1 MPISQP
7 IARAIARLSHRIQ
20 SRTRMASQTL
30 MFTAL
35 SLIYLTSHA
44 QQTLTLG
51 VYAYLT
57 PEKVHQQYQ
66 PLADYLSQQLG
77 HTNIQLAVLNHRDLR
92 QALRQEKLDLL
103 LVNPSLYEIV
113 RNENRL
119 SGAIATLQTNYSGQP
134 TAQLGG
140 VIFTLANRQDIQGI
154 TDLSKKTVAIPSFSN
169 AGAYRIPIYET
180 RQHGISAQEMKFLRV
195 GQNDK
200 VVEAVLNGQADAG
213 FVRTGIL
220 ENMIDQG
227 LLSPNQIT
235 VLNARQFDHF
245 PFMVSTP
252 LYPEWPFV
260 ALTHVDDAMVRKLSV
275 ALFSLTPDS
284 PTSQAARIA
293 GFVPPLDYLP
303 VENLLRELHL
313 EPYDKPPELTWNM
326 VWKNYAFEILAAFI
340 LFLALIAAFLRISL
354 LSQRIA
360 TAANRIQ
367 AQSTKLSNVL
377 HATHSVTWEWDVPS
391 DKVHFNTDMWSKI
404 MGYDVQAYEEF
415 TFENR
420 QELTHPDDQKALQSA
435 LRNHFS
441 GETDFYQ
448 VETRMRHQNGSWV
461 WILSQGKVIEWGA
474 DQRPLKVSGTHTDI
488 TQIKQQEA
496 LLDFKSQ
503 RDQILLKLPAN
514 VDNLSKKSLIRYAL
528 NLTEEL
534 TESRL
539 GFVRILDEFT
549 PDQPLSFWSSAAY
562 ERFSSEQLAQIKLTE
577 RTFCQ
582 TVMQN
587 RKSMILNDVTLE
599 DADFSD
605 GFTPKK
611 LLIIPVVANQQ
622 VVMILG
628 LADKPTA
635 YSDMDQEAAELIA
648 YELWRMIQRKRDQQ
662 QIESQQEQ
670 YERLVDE
677 IGRDYCV
684 FSLEPDTGR
693 ITYISDSAK
702 DIFGQPKNALLKT
715 NILAGI
721 HWQDDSQQN
730 LKKALDKLVSQ
741 HENENTLDLTFNTPQ
756 GDKRAIKVM
765 QHTVLD
771 DQSRLTSIDGLIE
784 NITDKIQTEHDLIQ
798 AANVFRH
805 SQEAI
810 LITDRQGHI
819 LNINDAFTRIT
830 GYSKEEVLGET
841 PRVLSSGKH
850 DKTFYAELW
859 RELFDQGTWSGEIW
873 NRRKNGEIYPEK
885 MTVSSILDENGS
897 PKEFIALFSD
907 ITTQKKQQSQLE
919 YIAHFDALTGLPN
932 RTLLADRLNQAIT
945 YSKRH
950 QLNLAVL
957 FIDLD
962 GFKAI
967 NDLYGH
973 QAGDELLI
981 TIAKR
986 FKKALR
992 EEDTIARI
1000 GGDEFVAVI
1009 LDIEDTSETDALL
1022 QRLLEDA
1029 NKSMTFED
1037 NLLKVSASI
1046 GVSFYNQQNDLDAD
1060 QIIRQAD
1067 QAMYQAKM
1075 KGKNQVYVFDEKT
1088 LGSMAQTQELMALE
1102 QGVKNDELRL
1112 YFQPKIHLREG
1123 HVLGFESLIR
1133 WQHPEK
1139 GLLSPAAFLPLLR
1152 DHPLSIDVGFW
1163 VIEAAM
1169 KQMQQWKTLG
1179 LDINL
1184 SINLEGE
1191 LLQEPDFIPRLGD
1204 VLNRYPDIP
1213 ARNLTLEILETSA
1226 LEDIFSVSK
1235 TMTECSSKLGVNF
1248 SIDDF
1253 GTGYASLTYL
1263 KHLPVTELK
1272 VDQSFVKDLHTEPQS
1287 LSIMESII
1295 GMGDAFNLDVIAE
1308 GVETDEQATL
1318 LLKLGCNMAQG
1329 YHISRPM
1336 PPAEIPGWMAQWQP
1350 APHWHQVEKLD
1361 KRDLSLIA
1369 AATEHRSWINT
1380 LHKFVHD
1387 QVDAPPPLELSR
1399 CGFGQW
1405 LNAKGPEMIQDTER
1419 LEAIHLVHSQVHYLG
1434 ELIIEL
1440 KRHGKQEDAIA
1451 ELHHLN
1457 SMKNE
1462 LLAHIDAL
1470 ADQL

>member
-1 MPISQP
+1 MPIPLPAVATIKALLVP
-7 IARAIARLSHRIQ
+7 IRERARILR
-20 SRTRMASQTL
+20 QTL
-30 MFTAL
+30 AFTTL
-35 SLIYLTSHA
+35 SLIYLSSHA

-57 PEKVHQQYQ
+57 PEKVYQQYQ
-66 PLADYLSQQLG
+66 PLADYLSNQLDD
-77 HTNIQLAVLNHRDLR
+77 TEIQLSVLNHRGLR
-92 QALRQEKLDLL
+92 QALQQGKLDLL
-103 LVNPSLYEIV
+103 LINPSIYEIV

-119 SGAIATLQTNYSGQP
+119 SGAIATLQTNHNHQP

-140 VIFTLANRQDIQGI
+140 VMFTLANRQDIQNI
-154 TDLSKKTVAIPSFSN
+154 ADLSKKTIATPSFNN
-169 AGAYRIPIYET
+169 AGAYRIPVYEA
-180 RQHGISAQEMKFLRV
+180 QQEGISARKMKFQRV

-200 VVEAVLNGQADAG
+200 VVAAVLNGQVDAG

-220 ENMIDQG
+220 ENMIESG
-227 LLSPNQIT
+227 QIDKT
-235 VLNARQFDHF
+235 QIKILNAKHFDDF
-245 PFMVSTP
+245 PFMVSTQ

-260 ALTHVDDAMVRKLSV
+260 ALTHVDDAMIRKLSV

-284 PTSQAARIA
+284 PTAQAVHIA

-303 VENLLRELHL
+303 MEQLLRDLRL
-313 EPYDKPPELTWNM
+313 EPYNKPPELTWDM

-354 LSQRIA
+354 LSRRVSA
-360 TAANRIQ
+360 GAARIQ
-367 AQSTKLSNVL
+367 TQSNKLNNVL
-377 HATHSVTWEWDVPS
+377 QATHSVTWEWDLRT
-391 DKVHFNTDMWSKI
+391 DKVHFNTDMWLKI
-404 MGYDVQAYEEF
+404 MGYDAKTYTEF

-420 QELTHPDDQKALQSA
+420 QELTHPDDRKALQEA
-435 LRNHFS
+435 LHTHFS

-461 WILSQGKVIEWGA
+461 WILSQGKVIEWDN
-474 DQRPLKVSGTHTDI
+474 DQKPLTVSGTHTDI

-514 VDNLSKKSLIRYAL
+514 VDNLSKNSLIRYAL
-528 NLTEEL
+528 NLTENL
-534 TESRL
+534 TGSQL
-539 GFVRILDEFT
+539 SFVRIMDEFS
-549 PDQPLSFWSSAAY
+549 PDQPLSFWSSNAQQC
-562 ERFSSEQLAQIKLTE
+562 FSQEQLDRVNLAEQS
-577 RTFCQ
+577 FCQ
-582 TVMQN
+582 TVLQN
-587 RKSMILNDVTLE
+587 RKPMIINQTDLDPAHE
-599 DADFSD
+599 PE
-605 GFTPKK
+605 GFTPNK
-611 LLIIPVVANQQ
+611 LLIIPVVADREI
-622 VVMILG
+622 VMILG
-628 LADKPTA
+628 LADKPA
-635 YSDMDQEAAELIA
+635 PYSDMDQEAAELIA

-684 FSLEPDTGR
+684 FSLDPESSTF
-693 ITYISDSAK
+693 TYLSDSAI

-721 HWQDDSQQN
+721 HWQNDSLPS
-730 LKKALDKLVSQ
+730 LKRVLDKLLSRK
-741 HENENTLDLTFNTPQ
+741 ENENTLDLTFDTPQ
-756 GDKRAIKVM
+756 GDERAIKVM
-765 QHTVLD
+765 QHAVLD
-771 DQSRLTSIDGLIE
+771 EQDRLISIDGLIE

-810 LITDRQGHI
+810 LITDRKGYI
-819 LNINDAFTRIT
+819 LNINEAFTRIT
-830 GYSKEEVLGET
+830 GYSKEEVLGQT

-859 RELFDQGTWSGEIW
+859 HELFNKGTWSGEIW

-967 NDLYGH
+967 NDSYGH

-981 TIAKR
+981 TVAKR
-986 FKKALR
+986 FKQCLQ

-1009 LDIEDTSETDALL
+1009 LDIENSATTDDLL
-1022 QRLLEDA
+1022 KRLLDNA
-1029 NKSMTFED
+1029 NKPITYED
-1037 NLLKVSASI
+1037 NQLKVSASI
-1046 GVSFYNQQNDLDAD
+1046 GVSFYNQQNELDAD

-1088 LGSMAQTQELMALE
+1088 FGSMAQTQELMALE
-1102 QGVKNDELRL
+1102 KGVKNNELRL
-1112 YFQPKIHLREG
+1112 HYQPKIHLREG

-1152 DHPLSIDVGFW
+1152 DHPLSVDVGFW
-1163 VIEAAM
+1163 VIEAAL
-1169 KQMQQWKTLG
+1169 KQMTDWKKQG

-1184 SINLEGE
+1184 SVNIEGE
-1191 LLQEPDFIPRLGD
+1191 LLQEPGFIPRLGK
-1204 VLNRYPDIP
+1204 VLYRYPDIP

-1235 TMTECSSKLGVNF
+1235 TMKECSSSLGVNF

-1272 VDQSFVKDLHTEPQS
+1272 VDQSFVKDLHSEPQS

-1318 LLKLGCNMAQG
+1318 LLKLGCDMAQG

-1336 PPAEIPGWMAQWQP
+1336 PPAEIPDWLATWHP
-1350 APHWHQVEKLD
+1350 APHWQKTDKLD

-1369 AATEHRSWINT
+1369 AATEHRSWINM
-1380 LHKFVHD
+1380 LQKFVHD
-1387 QVDAPPPLELSR
+1387 QIDTPPPLDLSR

-1405 LNAKGPEMIQDTER
+1405 LEAKGPEMISDTKR
-1419 LEAIHLVHSQVHYLG
+1419 LDAIHLLHGQVHQLG

-1440 KRHGKQEDAIA
+1440 KRHDKQDNAIA

-1457 SMKNE
+1457 RLKNE

-1470 ADQL
+1470 TDEL

>member
-1 MPISQP
+1 MPISLLVALSTK
-7 IARAIARLSHRIQ
+7 IRLGSVRDRARIVFQ
-20 SRTRMASQTL
+20 VL
-30 MFTAL
+30 MFTVL
-35 SLIYLTSHA
+35 SLTYFSSHA
-44 QQTLTLG
+44 QKTLTLG
-51 VYAYLT
+51 IYAYLT
-57 PEKVHQQYQ
+57 PEKVYQQYQ
-66 PLADYLSQQLG
+66 PLADYLNDHLDG
-77 HTNIQLAVLNHRDLR
+77 TKIQLSVLNHRNLR
-92 QALRQEKLDLL
+92 QALKQGKLDLL
-103 LVNPSLYEIV
+103 LINPSIYEIV
-113 RNENRL
+113 RNQHHL
-119 SGAIATLQTNYSGQP
+119 SGAIATLQTNYNHQP

-140 VIFTLANRQDIQGI
+140 VIFTLSNRDDLQNI
-154 TDLSKKTVAIPSFSN
+154 TDLSKRTIAIPSFN
-169 AGAYRIPIYET
+169 NDGAYRIPIYEAL
-180 RQHGISAQEMKFLRV
+180 QHGISARKMKFLRV

-200 VVEAVLNGQADAG
+200 VVETLINGDADAG

-220 ENMIDQG
+220 ESMIESGKITPDQ
-227 LLSPNQIT
+227 IKI
-235 VLNARQFDHF
+235 LNAKQFDHF
-245 PFMVSTP
+245 PFMVSTA

-260 ALTHVDDAMVRKLSV
+260 ALAHVNDAMIRKLSV

-284 PTSQAARIA
+284 PTSQAVKIA
-293 GFVPPLDYLP
+293 GFVPSSDYLP
-303 VENLLRELHL
+303 VEKLLRELAL
-313 EPYDKPPELTWNM
+313 EPYNAPPELTWEM

-354 LSQRIA
+354 LSRRV
-360 TAANRIQ
+360 TAGAARIQ
-367 AQSTKLSNVL
+367 AQSNKLNNVL
-377 HATHSVTWEWDVPS
+377 QATHSVAWEWDLRT
-391 DKVHFNTDMWSKI
+391 DQVHFNTDIWSKT
-404 MGYDVQAYEEF
+404 MGYDVDTYKEF

-420 QELTHPDDQKALQSA
+420 QKLTHPDDQKALQEA
-435 LRNHFS
+435 LHAHFS
-441 GETDFYQ
+441 GETEFYQ
-448 VETRMRHQNGSWV
+448 VETRMRHRDGHWL
-461 WILSQGKVIEWGA
+461 WILSQGKVIKW
-474 DQRPLKVSGTHTDI
+474 DNRQTPLIVSGTHTDI

-503 RDQILLKLPAN
+503 RDQVLLKLPAH
-514 VDNLSKKSLIRYAL
+514 VDNLSKNALIRYAL
-528 NLTEEL
+528 NLTEKL
-534 TESRL
+534 TGSQL
-539 GFVRILDEFT
+539 SFARIMDEFS
-549 PDQPLSFWSSAAY
+549 PDQPLSFWSSNAQQ
-562 ERFSSEQLAQIKLTE
+562 RFSAEQLNRINLTE
-577 RTFCQ
+577 QSFCQ
-582 TVMQN
+582 TVLQN
-587 RKSMILNDVTLE
+587 RKPMIINQTDLE
-599 DADFSD
+599 PNPETD
-605 GFTPKK
+605 GFSPNK
-611 LLIIPVVANQQ
+611 LLIIPVVDNREI
-622 VVMILG
+622 VMILG
-628 LADKPTA
+628 LADKPA
-635 YSDMDQEAAELIA
+635 PYSEMDLEAVELIA

-684 FSLEPDTGR
+684 FSLEPGTETF
-693 ITYISDSAK
+693 TYLSDSAL
-702 DIFGQPKNALLKT
+702 DIFGQPKTSLLKAQIET
-715 NILAGI
+715 SIDWLNEA
-721 HWQDDSQQN
+721 QAS
-730 LKKALDKLVSQ
+730 LKKALHKLLDRQ
-741 HENENTLDLTFNTPQ
+741 ENENTLTLNFKTPQ
-756 GDKRAIKVM
+756 GDERTIKVM
-765 QHTVLD
+765 QHSVLD
-771 DQSRLTSIDGLIE
+771 EHNRLISIDGLIE

-810 LITDRQGHI
+810 LITDRKGYI

-830 GYSKEEVLGET
+830 GYSKEEVLGQT

-859 RELFDQGTWSGEIW
+859 QELFDKGTWSGEIW
-873 NRRKNGEIYPEK
+873 NRRKNGELYPEK

-919 YIAHFDALTGLPN
+919 FIAHFDALTGLPN

-945 YSKRH
+945 YSKHH

-973 QAGDELLI
+973 QAGDEMLI

-986 FKKALR
+986 FKHCLQD
-992 EEDTIARI
+992 EDTIARI

-1009 LDIEDTSETDALL
+1009 LDIEDTAETDNLL
-1022 QRLLEDA
+1022 KCLL
-1029 NKSMTFED
+1029 D
-1037 NLLKVSASI
+1037 NADKPMIYEENQLKVSASI
-1046 GVSFYNQQNDLDAD
+1046 GVSFYNQQNELDAD

-1088 LGSMAQTQELMALE
+1088 LGSMEQTQELIALE
-1102 QGVKNDELRL
+1102 HGIENDELRL
-1112 YFQPKIHLREG
+1112 YYQPKIHLREG
-1123 HVLGFESLIR
+1123 HILGFESLIR
-1133 WQHPEK
+1133 WQHPQK

-1169 KQMQQWKTLG
+1169 KQMTHWKTLG

-1184 SINLEGE
+1184 SVNLEGE
-1191 LLQEPDFIPRLGD
+1191 LLQEPDFIPRLGR
-1204 VLNRYPDIP
+1204 VLRAYPDIP
-1213 ARNLTLEILETSA
+1213 AKNLTLEILETSA

-1235 TMTECSSKLGVNF
+1235 TMTECGHALGVNF

-1272 VDQSFVKDLHTEPQS
+1272 VDQSFVKDLHSEPQS

-1318 LLKLGCNMAQG
+1318 LLKLGCDMAQG

-1336 PPAEIPGWMAQWQP
+1336 PPAEVPDWIAQWQP
-1350 APHWHQVEKLD
+1350 EPHWHQTQKLD
-1361 KRDLSLIA
+1361 KQDLSLIA

-1380 LHKFVHD
+1380 LHKYVHD
-1387 QVDAPPPLELSR
+1387 QVDSPPPLDLTR
-1399 CGFGQW
+1399 CRFGQW
-1405 LNAKGPEMIQDTER
+1405 LTTKGSEIIQDEAE
-1419 LEAIHLVHSQVHYLG
+1419 LEAIHLLHSQVHHLG

-1440 KRHGKQEDAIA
+1440 KRHHKPEDAIA

-1457 SMKNE
+1457 RMKNA
-1462 LLAHIDAL
+1462 LLDRIDVL
-1470 ADQL
+1470 AGQL